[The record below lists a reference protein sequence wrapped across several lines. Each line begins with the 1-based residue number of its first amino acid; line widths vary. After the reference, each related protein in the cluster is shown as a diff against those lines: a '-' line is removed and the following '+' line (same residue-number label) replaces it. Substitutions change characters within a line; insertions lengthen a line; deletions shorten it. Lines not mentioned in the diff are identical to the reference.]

1 MKPYYEH
8 NGITIYH
15 GDCRE
20 VLPKLD
26 GFERGIVQCCVTSPP
41 YNQRISEFGESG
53 MHAETSW
60 VSKISSGYQDSM
72 AESDYQRWQLEV
84 LDLVAIAVV
93 EGGSLFYNHKV
104 RWRDGIMLH
113 PVVWTA
119 PLKMR
124 LRQEII
130 WSRNGSVTLNARMFA
145 PSEERILWFCNG
157 NTHKWNQESV
167 SHMSVW
173 RIDQYGSFGAARTG
187 VAGHPCAFPSELPK
201 RCIKATTDESD
212 TVLDPFCGSGTTL
225 EAAKLLGRRAIGIE
239 IEEKYCEIAA
249 KRLSQEVFDFK

>member
-1 MKPYYEH
+1 VKPYYEH
-8 NGITIYH
+8 AGITIYH

-20 VLPKLD
+20 VLSQM
-26 GFERGIVQCCVTSPP
+26 ESVAECCVTSPP
-41 YNQRISEFGESG
+41 YNQQISEFSESG
-53 MHAETSW
+53 MHSETSW
-60 VSKISSGYQDSM
+60 VSKISAGYADSM
-72 AESDYQRWQLEV
+72 PEIDYQRWQLEV
-84 LDLVAIAVV
+84 CSLVSLALV
-93 EGGSLFYNHKV
+93 EGGSMFYNHKV

-113 PVVWTA
+113 PVVWTSS
-119 PLKMR
+119 LNMR

-157 NTHKWNQESV
+157 DKHKWNQESV

-173 RIDQYGSFGAARTG
+173 RIDQYGTFGAARNG
-187 VAGHPCAFPSELPK
+187 IGGHPCAFPPEIPK
-201 RCIKATTDESD
+201 RCIKATTDEGN

-225 EAAKLLGRRAIGIE
+225 IAAKDLGRRAIGIE

-249 KRLSQEVFDFK
+249 KRLSQEVFSFEP